1 MDRKRH
7 SERPEPQEQ
16 PIEPEMERRPEQDDN
31 HGRMPATE
39 PPKHKRVDNL

>member
-16 PIEPEMERRPEQDDN
+16 PIEPEMEKHPGGDEHSRD
-31 HGRMPATE
+31 PATE
-39 PPKHKRVDNL
+39 PPKDKRVDDL